1 VQQVSEAVGQA
12 VQALA
17 DSLPESVTNL
27 GSDLTPENRKEAQQ
41 VVLSAV
47 IVPQLAASIA
57 RRIK

>member
-41 VVLSAV
+41 VVLVTV
-47 IVPQLAASIA
+47 IVPQIA
-57 RRIK
+57 MSAIRRIK